1 MVREGSDAQSEA
13 GTMKMR
19 SARNSRRS
27 TYTTGVKDRI
37 CPQCGGVT
45 KGVLLCS
52 ECFHRSPAGKAEIAE
67 KQRMKKY
74 EAVEGGGPCAECL
87 HWSNHCSLGFPE
99 GGSPY
104 AADCPAMFTA

>member
-1 MVREGSDAQSEA
+1 
-13 GTMKMR
+13 MKMR

-74 EAVEGGGPCAECL
+74 EAVEGGGPCADCL